1 MDLMDQ
7 GAPMGQA
14 GLMDQGAPEDL
25 EVPAVPNSLG
35 GLQNPCHRPLLA
47 LLAAPLSVPA
57 LHYNYLPG
65 AQVVLMVQV
74 GPVDLVGQGVPMD
87 RMDHWVPMGLV
98 VHTGL
103 VAQTVPVGLVG
114 LEDLEDHQG
123 QVCLVLHMDLVDL

>member
-1 MDLMDQ
+1 
-7 GAPMGQA
+7 
-14 GLMDQGAPEDL
+14 
-25 EVPAVPNSLG
+25 
-35 GLQNPCHRPLLA
+35 
-47 LLAAPLSVPA
+47 
-57 LHYNYLPG
+57 
-65 AQVVLMVQV
+65 MVQV